1 MTMFEVHPIQG
12 VLDRDISRQHY
23 PDEFDVSS
31 YRDGFVKSN
40 ISTAAMTTNF
50 PSDGFDLKLHI
61 FYSKYFKD
69 KFGAGTE
76 SKYVA
81 VVIFERPLLF
91 YFFYFHVP
99 LYTGLLH
106 LWDILRP
113 LCHGHHWMPK

>member
-81 VVIFERPLLF
+81 VVIFERPLFFMFLF
-91 YFFYFHVP
+91 TQDC
-99 LYTGLLH
+99 YTYGTFSDH
-106 LWDILRP
+106 YVMAITGCQNDS
-113 LCHGHHWMPK
+113 